1 MMNNTKKFLRIAAL
15 IIVIIA
21 FALFG
26 ALGLITALASLILLL
41 SGEFKVGVLLFGL
54 ALSLLLISS
63 IFQDLLEFMDQKKKR
78 RAI

>member
-26 ALGLITALASLILLL
+26 ASGMLTALVSLVLFLAGNFKVGILLL
-41 SGEFKVGVLLFGL
+41 GL
-54 ALSLLLISS
+54 ALALLLISS